1 MKPSRKPIWGYNSLL
16 GLKIMNTPANST
28 VMDRVK
34 TLRHAL
40 HHHNILYHVQ
50 DNPEIS
56 DAEYDLLMQE
66 LMALEKAHPDLQS
79 PDSPTARV
87 GAPPLALFETTPHSL
102 PMLSLDNAFAAQDII
117 EFDGRVKKAL
127 QIQDAVL

>member
-1 MKPSRKPIWGYNSLL
+1 M
-16 GLKIMNTPANST
+16 
-28 VMDRVK
+28 
-34 TLRHAL
+34 
-40 HHHNILYHVQ
+40 Q

-87 GAPPLALFETTPHSL
+87 GAPPLAVFETTSHSL
-102 PMLSLDNAFAAQDII
+102 PMLSLDNAF
-117 EFDGRVKKAL
+117 V
-127 QIQDAVL
+127 VLRILSSLTSG